1 MVKLNGY
8 AMNHLI
14 LCVVLYGCLAASSTV
29 LAATSAQESR
39 VVEGLTIKSQ
49 ILKKDMK
56 YSVYLPAGYDMSQRR
71 YPVLYLLHGGGGNHS
86 DWIQLG
92 NVQAIADASMNTSG
106 RAGQYDAQSDTQ
118 SDTMII
124 VMPDAE
130 QTFYLNHIRGEY
142 QYEDYFIKELI
153 PQIEQ
158 TYRIRAE
165 KRFRSIA
172 GLSMGGFGSLL
183 YSLHHPELFQ
193 TCYAMSAAVRT
204 DEEINKM
211 TLPEFQ
217 RRYKT
222 ALGEI
227 KEGDARITEFW
238 RKNSILD
245 LMKNLPDK
253 QKAAVRF
260 YLDCGDDDG
269 GLYTGNS
276 LLHVLMRDRAIPH
289 EYRARDGGHTW
300 EYWRTGLPEAL
311 RFVSA
316 GMR

>member
-1 MVKLNGY
+1 MKKLFLC
-8 AMNHLI
+8 AL
-14 LCVVLYGCLAASSTV
+14 LCCCVVASF
-29 LAATSAQESR
+29 AQESR
-39 VVEGLTIKSQ
+39 VVEGLALRSAL
-49 ILKKDMK
+49 LKKEMK
-56 YSVYLPAGYDMSQRR
+56 FSLYLPAGYDTSQRR
-71 YPVLYLLHGGGGNHS
+71 YPVLFLLHGGGGNHS

-92 NVQAIADASMNTSG
+92 NMQAIADASVS
-106 RAGQYDAQSDTQ
+106 AGQADA
-118 SDTMII
+118 MIV

-130 QTFYLNHIRGEY
+130 MTFYLNHIRGEY
-142 QYEDYFIKELI
+142 NYEDYFIKELI
-153 PQIEQ
+153 PHIDKS
-158 TYRIRAE
+158 YRTRAE

-204 DEEINKM
+204 DEEIKKL

-222 ALGEI
+222 ALGETG
-227 KEGDARITEFW
+227 EADARANQGFW
-238 RKNSILD
+238 DFMRQNSILD
-245 LMKNLPDK
+245 LMKSLPDS
-253 QKAAVRF
+253 QKNAVRF

-269 GLYTGNS
+269 ALYTGNS

-289 EYRARDGGHTW
+289 EYRVRDGGHTW

-311 RFVSA
+311 RFISV

>member
-1 MVKLNGY
+1 MMNQINKLFLGF
-8 AMNHLI
+8 M
-14 LCVVLYGCLAASSTV
+14 LCGCVIASC
-29 LAATSAQESR
+29 AQESR

-49 ILKKDMK
+49 TLKKEMK
-56 YSVYLPAGYDMSQRR
+56 YSVYLPGGYDTSQRR
-71 YPVLYLLHGGGGNHS
+71 YPVLYLLHGGGGDHS

-92 NVQAIADASMNTSG
+92 NMQSIVDASINTSG
-106 RAGQYDAQSDTQ
+106 RAGQADP
-118 SDTMII
+118 MIV

-130 QTFYLNHIRGEY
+130 MTFYLNHLRGEY

-153 PQIEQ
+153 PHVEK
-158 TYRIRAE
+158 TYRTRAE

-204 DEEINKM
+204 DEEVNKL

-217 RRYKT
+217 RRYKA
-222 ALGEI
+222 ALGES
-227 KEGDARITEFW
+227 KEGDPRSNKEFWDFW

-253 QKAAVRF
+253 QKHAVRF

-269 GLYTGNS
+269 ALYTGNS

-289 EYRARDGGHTW
+289 EYRVRDGGHTW

-311 RFVSA
+311 RFISV

>member
-1 MVKLNGY
+1 MRASAFFITIFMNKLS
-8 AMNHLI
+8 I
-14 LCVVLYGCLAASSTV
+14 KSVLFFALVCFFLAPNI
-29 LAATSAQESR
+29 SAQDSKVFDDLSLR
-39 VVEGLTIKSQ
+39 SQ
-49 ILKKDMK
+49 ILKKEMK
-56 YSVYLPAGYDMSQRR
+56 FSLYLPSGYETSNRR

-92 NVQAIADASMNTSG
+92 GMQFITDASVQAGKSEP
-106 RAGQYDAQSDTQ
+106 
-118 SDTMII
+118 MII

-153 PQIEQ
+153 PFVEKQ
-158 TYRIRAE
+158 YHIRAE

-183 YSLHHPELFQ
+183 YSLHHPELFN

-204 DEEINKM
+204 DEQINQM

-227 KEGDARITEFW
+227 KEGDKRITDFW
-238 RKNSILD
+238 NQNSILF
-245 LMKNLPDK
+245 LMKNLPEGK
-253 QKAAVRF
+253 KKSVRF
-260 YLDCGDDDG
+260 FLDCGDDD
-269 GLYTGNS
+269 NS
-276 LLHVLMRDRAIPH
+276 LYAGNGILHNLMRDLNIPH
-289 EYRARDGGHTW
+289 EYRVRDGGHTW

-311 RFVSA
+311 RYVSL
-316 GMR
+316 GMRN